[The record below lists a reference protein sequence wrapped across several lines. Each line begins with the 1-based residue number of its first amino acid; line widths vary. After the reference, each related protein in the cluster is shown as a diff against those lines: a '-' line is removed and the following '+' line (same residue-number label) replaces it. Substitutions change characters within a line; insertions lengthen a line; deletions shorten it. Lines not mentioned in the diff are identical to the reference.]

1 MMDPHSTELQF
12 KQKISGFLGS
22 VVWYCGAKLPLRM
35 QWHVG
40 GLLGTALYLLHPGRK
55 SVVKRNLELCFP
67 EVPEEDRN
75 RSALETF
82 RYAGRGL
89 LSWGFALFSNE
100 RRIRKEVEWHGQ
112 ETLKAYLGTGQPL
125 ILLCPHFV
133 TPMLTLRSIG
143 LLSPVVAMYEP
154 PRNPIFDLGYHCAL
168 TGNQTNFKWLNRIY
182 RKRGNHN
189 IGMHSSKGSMRPFYH
204 ALKSGTPFFFLPDQ
218 NAKRTEHSIFVPF
231 FGIPAATYTSLSRFV
246 RFKNARVFLCFS
258 VMKSAGRGYDLFT
271 EQLPEDFFVG
281 SAEEDAQKLNATV
294 EKLIRRAPEQYFW
307 LHRRFKVRPAG
318 EPPIY

>member
-1 MMDPHSTELQF
+1 MDPHSTELQF

-154 PRNPIFDLGYHCAL
+154 PRNPIFRPWIPLRIDRQSDQFQVVEPNLQKARQPQHRYAL
-168 TGNQTNFKWLNRIY
+168 IQGQYAAFLSCIEVRNAIFLLAGPECQTYGAQHIC
-182 RKRGNHN
+182 
-189 IGMHSSKGSMRPFYH
+189 
-204 ALKSGTPFFFLPDQ
+204 
-218 NAKRTEHSIFVPF
+218 SIFRHTCSHLHLAVSIRQIQGCAGLSLL
-231 FGIPAATYTSLSRFV
+231 FG
-246 RFKNARVFLCFS
+246 
-258 VMKSAGRGYDLFT
+258 D
-271 EQLPEDFFVG
+271 E
-281 SAEEDAQKLNATV
+281 
-294 EKLIRRAPEQYFW
+294 IRRQR
-307 LHRRFKVRPAG
+307 LRPV
-318 EPPIY
+318 Y